1 VFERVDGW
9 AASVYKK
16 QRKKALRGY
25 EMTSE
30 KMISIT
36 DVHLESDPKRGNMV
50 VLKED
55 ADAERYFMMFV
66 GDAEFAAIAKEKGL
80 VEPKR
85 PLTHELYLSIMDKLQ
100 LEFLRIEIHDMQQ
113 ETFYAHVILRANGQE
128 HAVDSRPSDAVALA
142 LNRKVPILVRQD
154 LFRRKLTQEEVKEYE
169 GLVKSVKF

>member
-1 VFERVDGW
+1 
-9 AASVYKK
+9 
-16 QRKKALRGY
+16 
-25 EMTSE
+25 MTSDE
-30 KMISIT
+30 MISIT
-36 DVHLESDPKRGNMV
+36 EVHLESDPNRGNMV

-55 ADAERYFMMFV
+55 AEAERYFMMFV

-100 LEFLRIEIHDMQQ
+100 MEFLRIEIHDMQQ
-113 ETFYAHVILRANGQE
+113 ETFYAHVILRANGEE
-128 HAVDSRPSDAVALA
+128 HAIDSRPSDAVALA

>member
-1 VFERVDGW
+1 
-9 AASVYKK
+9 
-16 QRKKALRGY
+16 
-25 EMTSE
+25 MTSE
-30 KMISIT
+30 EMISVGE
-36 DVHLESDPKRGNMV
+36 VHLESDPNRGNMV
-50 VLKED
+50 VLKEN
-55 ADAERYFMMFV
+55 AEAERYFMMFV

-113 ETFYAHVILRANGQE
+113 ETFYAHVVLRANGEE
-128 HAVDSRPSDAVALA
+128 HAIDSRPSDAVALA
-142 LNRKVPILVRQD
+142 LNRKVPILVRQG

>member
-1 VFERVDGW
+1 
-9 AASVYKK
+9 
-16 QRKKALRGY
+16 
-25 EMTSE
+25 MTSDE
-30 KMISIT
+30 MISISE
-36 DVHLESDPKRGNMV
+36 VHLESDPNRGNMV

-55 ADAERYFMMFV
+55 AEAERYFMMFV

-85 PLTHELYLSIMDKLQ
+85 PLTHELYLNIMEKLQ

-113 ETFYAHVILRANGQE
+113 ETFYAHVVFRGNGE
-128 HAVDSRPSDAVALA
+128 EYSIDSRPSDAVALA

-169 GLVKSVKF
+169 GLVKTVKF

>member
-1 VFERVDGW
+1 
-9 AASVYKK
+9 
-16 QRKKALRGY
+16 
-25 EMTSE
+25 MTSQE
-30 KMISIT
+30 MISIT
-36 DVHLESDPKRGNMV
+36 EVHLESDPNRGNMV
-50 VLKED
+50 VLKEN
-55 ADAERYFMMFV
+55 AEAERYFMMFV

-100 LEFLRIEIHDMQQ
+100 LEFLRIEIHDMRQ
-113 ETFYAHVILRANGQE
+113 ETFYAHVILRANGEE